1 MRRSRSRCT
10 KFRSDFDL
18 KASADYIDSVR
29 GSDIDVV
36 KEGNALV
43 ATATWSNK
51 LHLVGN
57 VSLRARLRGHRH
69 ASDAP
74 GSMPPSAPTESLGH
88 VFRRPELL
96 RQALTHRSFGA
107 DHNERLE
114 FIGDSILNC
123 AIALALYRRFPQLP
137 EGELSRIRANL
148 VNKDTLCRLAR
159 TLDLGSAIRLGE
171 GELKSGGASRPSIL
185 ADALEAM
192 FGAIF
197 LDGGFDA
204 ADAAIGR
211 IYERRD
217 RGHRSYGRSPR
228 IRRRVCRNCCRA
240 GSWRCPT
247 MRSSPSGARRICRP
261 STSSAGFR
269 RSTSRRPDR
278 DRAGA
283 PPSRPPRRR
292 PTSRATGA

>member
-1 MRRSRSRCT
+1 
-10 KFRSDFDL
+10 
-18 KASADYIDSVR
+18 
-29 GSDIDVV
+29 
-36 KEGNALV
+36 
-43 ATATWSNK
+43 
-51 LHLVGN
+51 
-57 VSLRARLRGHRH
+57 
-69 ASDAP
+69 
-74 GSMPPSAPTESLGH
+74 MPPSAPTESLGH

-148 VNKDTLCRLAR
+148 VNKDMLYRLAR
-159 TLDLGSAIRLGE
+159 TLDLGGAIRLGE

-204 ADAAIGR
+204 VDAAISRLYAGEIAGIDPTGMAKDPKTRLQEWLQGR
-211 IYERRD
+211 KLAVPEYEVAAV
-217 RGHRSYGRSPR
+217 RGESHLQTFDV
-228 IRRRVCRNCCRA
+228 VCRIPA
-240 GSWRCPT
+240 LDIAATGSGP
-247 MRSSPSGARRICRP
+247 
-261 STSSAGFR
+261 
-269 RSTSRRPDR
+269 SRR
-278 DRAGA
+278 AA
-283 PPSRPPRRR
+283 EQAAAAAAYE
-292 PTSRATGA
+292 RATGG

>member
-1 MRRSRSRCT
+1 
-10 KFRSDFDL
+10 
-18 KASADYIDSVR
+18 
-29 GSDIDVV
+29 
-36 KEGNALV
+36 
-43 ATATWSNK
+43 
-51 LHLVGN
+51 
-57 VSLRARLRGHRH
+57 
-69 ASDAP
+69 
-74 GSMPPSAPTESLGH
+74 MPPSAPTESLGH

-148 VNKDTLCRLAR
+148 VNKDMLYRLAR
-159 TLDLGSAIRLGE
+159 TLDLGGAIRLGE

-204 ADAAIGR
+204 VDAAISRLYAGEIAGIDPMGLAKDPKTRLQEWLQGR
-211 IYERRD
+211 KLAVPEYEVAAV
-217 RGHRSYGRSPR
+217 RGESHLQTFDV
-228 IRRRVCRNCCRA
+228 VCRIPA
-240 GSWRCPT
+240 LDIVATGSGP
-247 MRSSPSGARRICRP
+247 
-261 STSSAGFR
+261 
-269 RSTSRRPDR
+269 SRR
-278 DRAGA
+278 AA
-283 PPSRPPRRR
+283 EQAAAAAAYE
-292 PTSRATGA
+292 RATGG

>member
-1 MRRSRSRCT
+1 
-10 KFRSDFDL
+10 
-18 KASADYIDSVR
+18 
-29 GSDIDVV
+29 
-36 KEGNALV
+36 
-43 ATATWSNK
+43 
-51 LHLVGN
+51 
-57 VSLRARLRGHRH
+57 
-69 ASDAP
+69 
-74 GSMPPSAPTESLGH
+74 MPPSAPTESLGH

-148 VNKDTLCRLAR
+148 VNKDMLYRLAR
-159 TLDLGSAIRLGE
+159 TLDLGGAIRLGE

-204 ADAAIGR
+204 VDAAISRLYAGEIAGIDPMGLAKDPKTRLQEWLQGR
-211 IYERRD
+211 KLAVPEYEVAAV
-217 RGHRSYGRSPR
+217 RGESHLQTFDV
-228 IRRRVCRNCCRA
+228 VCRIPA
-240 GSWRCPT
+240 LDIAATGSGP
-247 MRSSPSGARRICRP
+247 
-261 STSSAGFR
+261 
-269 RSTSRRPDR
+269 SRR
-278 DRAGA
+278 AA
-283 PPSRPPRRR
+283 EQAAAAAAYE
-292 PTSRATGA
+292 RATGG